1 METTAAHADEP
12 VILLTEE
19 VREEPPIGYDPRHLS
34 ADMLSLK
41 LRMSAPGTTEQQA
54 LLDER
59 RRRRVRCERVGRE
72 ED

>member
-1 METTAAHADEP
+1 METPSAEAETVIALTDEP
-12 VILLTEE
+12 M
-19 VREEPPIGYDPRHLS
+19 GYNPRHLS

-41 LRMSAPGTTEQQA
+41 LRMSAPGTTEQLA

-59 RRRRVRCERVGRE
+59 QRRRERCARLQNV